1 MEVYAWE
8 EAIMTWARSLPHT
21 GMLYEFF
28 KFWSDQ
34 KESFPLLFLFALTLG
49 IEFGWRKLLTPTVL
63 SILAVICGDLFSR
76 RVVKF
81 FVERPRPN
89 FVHDATCTMSKC
101 WGFVSSHCTNV
112 AAVAVVLCLYNKRN
126 AIWTIP
132 SVILVAISR
141 IYLIDHYPLDVIGGV
156 ILGILI
162 GIAIYIGYLQYRV
175 LKQKPIEVKA
185 KAQ

>member
-8 EAIMTWARSLPHT
+8 EVIMTWARSLPHS
-21 GMLYEFF
+21 GFIYEFF
-28 KFWSDQ
+28 KFWSDY
-34 KESFPLLFLFALTLG
+34 KESFPFLFLFVVTLG

-63 SILAVICGDLFSR
+63 SVVAVICGDLMSR

-89 FVHDATCTMSKC
+89 FIHDASCAASKC

-126 AIWTIP
+126 AI
-132 SVILVAISR
+132 
-141 IYLIDHYPLDVIGGV
+141 
-156 ILGILI
+156 
-162 GIAIYIGYLQYRV
+162 
-175 LKQKPIEVKA
+175 
-185 KAQ
+185 